1 MMMIHDFEER
11 KKSLRAPGARNETE
25 EELRCFECR
34 IVLEG
39 KVFEYEGQIRCRACH
54 LEIPTVLRLEPVKQV
69 AR

>member
-11 KKSLRAPGARNETE
+11 KKSLRGLSARNETGE
-25 EELRCFECR
+25 EIRCFGCGLD
-34 IVLEG
+34 LEG
-39 KVFEYEGQIRCRACH
+39 KVFDYQSQSFCRACW